1 MLFREINMFVCGW
14 YSLYGYFNDFC
25 SKKLDSC
32 HFFILLYN
40 RTMGN
45 EEIIDKDKD
54 IHISLLQDTLNDLR
68 EHNRFKNRIIIF
80 LASAVVLC
88 IIGVATLGIYYQ
100 EKFVNFMKDYDV
112 TIENSFTSDNSST
125 TENNSVSVAR

>member
-1 MLFREINMFVCGW
+1 
-14 YSLYGYFNDFC
+14 
-25 SKKLDSC
+25 
-32 HFFILLYN
+32 
-40 RTMGN
+40 MGN